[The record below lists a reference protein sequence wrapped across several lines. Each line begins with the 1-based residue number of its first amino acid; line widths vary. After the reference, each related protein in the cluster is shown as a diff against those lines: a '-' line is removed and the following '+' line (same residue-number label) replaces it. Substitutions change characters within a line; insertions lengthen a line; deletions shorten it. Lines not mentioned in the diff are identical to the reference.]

1 LFVPSDELKS
11 AYEADYNEMK
21 ESFIYG
27 DALDF
32 TELMKKLTEIESRFR
47 SIS

>member
-1 LFVPSDELKS
+1 MQ

-32 TELMKKLTEIESRFR
+32 NEFMKKLTEIERRFR